1 MIIKNGEI
9 LAIDH
14 IAHDNTLSGNGTSAK
29 PVGLSQ
35 STKDLIDSKVKK
47 TDFETYKSSVAN
59 QIRDINNTIAADESN
74 FESYKETVAANFT
87 AVDKRIID
95 VDAAKVNNTTFEQYQ
110 TDVTNNFT
118 AVNKRI
124 DDVSAAKVDNTTFD
138 DFKGSVNGEIERI
151 DGRIDTTNTNLTDN
165 YYDKTTIDK
174 KFADFG
180 GYKFREPDPNNNN
193 QPILNQGEDPDP
205 KAIYLT
211 QPEGATQYLQWIWDE
226 EITEE
231 NKWKCIG
238 DTTMDLSDYAKTV
251 DVVASANNNVNAVKN
266 WANDNFET
274 ISDFNTVI
282 AGYYTKGE
290 VNTELATKVD
300 NDDFNAYK
308 TEVNGKF
315 ATKQDLTN
323 TKAELEDTIESVSGE
338 IISKVNTDYRTL
350 DGEIDAIATTLSND
364 YYTSQEIDAILAA
377 SGEYYTKTES
387 DTKYAEKSV
396 FETAINELS
405 SNKLDKSAT
414 ANWDVTE
421 YTEGENIKIVGH
433 EISSKDWSNE
443 IADAVENKV
452 DESELENYVTKTD
465 FNKLD
470 NEVGA
475 IDDDLDIL
483 SGKTVSVIKDS
494 ETVKAIRSTEPDG
507 TISYTLSA
515 HDGKQADYLWKP
527 TVNAA
532 GDISWEL
539 ALTGDTPATAN
550 IKGSNG
556 DNGKTPELTSENYHI
571 KWKYT
576 DESIWN
582 DLGDFRG
589 ASGADGKDGITP
601 TITIDPNDDTWIING
616 IDTGIVASGAV
627 GPAGKDGIDGKD
639 GVDGK
644 DGQNGIS
651 LSATSQ
657 ELTNKTQ
664 VQIGQVNGP
673 VQTTFDLPWGQDGIS
688 PTVTTNTL
696 SPDEHQAEGHINGGV
711 KVTITDK
718 TGDHEYT
725 AWNGNNGTM
734 AGAPTIMGYDGI
746 VANLNGTQYE
756 VGLSSEYKG
765 AIESISADYL
775 TKTDAQNTYL
785 TKADAQTNYQPKG
798 NYANTADL
806 QYVSAGVDYVSGA
819 IPDTSDMATK
829 TWVGQQG
836 FLKNTDLTDY
846 ATKSYANNAS
856 ANALSQAES
865 WVETE
870 GYLKS
875 VSVAT
880 NGSIEGTGTTNN
892 PLSLKTSAENAL
904 NIAHQLTPPEN
915 TQAVKQWI
923 WQNTTPSH
931 PTTPSGWVDATD
943 VMTDVVMN
951 WMNSYLDDWIS
962 NGIGLSAGWVGEE
975 GFEKYTFGVDTTDM
989 SANKQYAF
997 TTTGW
1002 EEVVVPSVPDI
1013 TATNGISAN
1022 GHNIGLTTDVYSAIQ
1037 EISAANDL
1045 VGANG
1050 ISVVA
1055 GANNQVIIA
1064 PSGISPDKQYAMTTT
1079 GWAEVQA
1086 GTTFTG
1092 VTTTGSI
1099 SGGGVNNDKIGLL
1112 TSAENALAAVN
1123 GKLNTSDVLTA
1134 ADNILTG
1141 IKIGNTNYT
1150 IPDDYAKQTGNY
1162 QNLSAGSATSAYS
1175 AYSASYATTAASAY
1189 IDSNTTSA
1197 MSDIVDELHGKL
1209 DSTAAATTYLP
1220 LTGGS
1225 VKGVIELSGTEF
1237 DNAKLH
1243 FVRNSVSNTVDVGIG
1258 SNGEAVLKSAVP
1270 NNGYAQLMLSKN
1282 TNTNYPDIKIQIDNA
1297 AGGHKVMSVPESEYN
1312 NMDVSGNQNLVS
1324 GPNYT
1329 LAKTANGFTI
1339 GAALVNCTD
1348 INSVTLAPNT
1358 YYFVY
1363 EV

>member
-87 AVDKRIID
+87 AVDKRITD

-875 VSVAT
+875 ISVAT
-880 NGSIEGTGTTNN
+880 NGSIEGTGMTNN

-904 NIAHQLTPPEN
+904 VAVDGKLSKPDANYQHEFAIWNNQDKEWVNPFYYF
-915 TQAVKQWI
+915 TQTLDYDIPAPV
-923 WQNTTPSH
+923 TT
-931 PTTPSGWVDATD
+931 
-943 VMTDVVMN
+943 
-951 WMNSYLDDWIS
+951 
-962 NGIGLSAGWVGEE
+962 
-975 GFEKYTFGVDTTDM
+975 
-989 SANKQYAF
+989 KQYVMGGDL
-997 TTTGW
+997 TWQELTL
-1002 EEVVVPSVPDI
+1002 PSVPDI
-1013 TATNGISAN
+1013 TATNGISAD
-1022 GHNIGLTTDVYSAIQ
+1022 GHNIGLTESVYSAIQ

-1050 ISVVA
+1050 ISVVT

-1064 PSGISPDKQYAMTTT
+1064 PSGISPSKQYAMTIT
-1079 GWAEVQA
+1079 GWEEVQA

-1099 SGGGVNNDKIGLL
+1099 SGGGVNNDTIGLL

-1141 IKIGNTNYT
+1141 IKIGDTNYN
-1150 IPDDYAKQTGNY
+1150 IPADYAKQTGNY

-1220 LTGGS
+1220 LSGGTVSGQLILSAATG
-1225 VKGVIELSGTEF
+1225 TF
-1237 DNAKLH
+1237 DNSYIKCINNTNVGNAIFGLGSQGGAIIKT
-1243 FVRNSVSNTVDVGIG
+1243 VDGNNNSVQVNVNAG
-1258 SNGEAVLKSAVP
+1258 SDNSQLINVKT
-1270 NNGYAQLMLSKN
+1270 NNGN
-1282 TNTNYPDIKIQIDNA
+1282 TNAGYLIPAMVEQAGWSPSTDDKILHI
-1297 AGGHKVMSVPESEYN
+1297 VLES
-1312 NMDVSGNQNLVS
+1312 
-1324 GPNYT
+1324 
-1329 LAKTANGFTI
+1329 
-1339 GAALVNCTD
+1339 
-1348 INSVTLAPNT
+1348 
-1358 YYFVY
+1358 
-1363 EV
+1363 